1 MFFTYTELM
10 HHGGNPTLVHG
21 KKAIEKILRKQNID
35 LINRKKLF
43 DRSTD
48 HK

>member
-1 MFFTYTELM
+1 MW
-10 HHGGNPTLVHG
+10 GNPTLAHG
-21 KKAIEKILRKQNID
+21 EKAIEKILRKQNID
-35 LINRKKLF
+35 IINRKKLF